1 MKIEKIEETIALPAG
16 VTAAYGH
23 DHVLHV
29 KGPKGELS
37 RLFFDPKV
45 AMSIRDGGIVIISE
59 KATLREKKTL
69 FTFKSH
75 AKNMVKGVHEGYT
88 YRLKVCSGH
97 FPMTASVK
105 GATFEIKNFIGEKV
119 PRVMAIKKGAEV
131 KVDGEHVTVT
141 GFDKE
146 LVSQVAADIEQL
158 SRRPGYDTRVFQDG
172 IFIVEKDG
180 KKMQ

>member
-1 MKIEKIEETIALPAG
+1 MKIAKIEETIKLPPG
-16 VTAAYGH
+16 VTASYKEH
-23 DHVLHV
+23 TLTV

-45 AMSIRDGGIVIISE
+45 MISVKDDGIVILAE
-59 KATLREKKTL
+59 NATLREKKTL

-75 AKNMVKGVHEGYT
+75 SKNMVKGVHEGYT
-88 YRLKVCSGH
+88 YRLKICSGH
-97 FPMTASVK
+97 FPMAASVK
-105 GATFEIKNFIGEKV
+105 GSTFEIKNFIGEKV
-119 PRVMAIKKGAEV
+119 PRTLAIKAGAEV
-131 KVDGEHVTVT
+131 KVDGEIVTVT

-172 IFIVEKDG
+172 IFIIDKDG
-180 KKMQ
+180 KKV